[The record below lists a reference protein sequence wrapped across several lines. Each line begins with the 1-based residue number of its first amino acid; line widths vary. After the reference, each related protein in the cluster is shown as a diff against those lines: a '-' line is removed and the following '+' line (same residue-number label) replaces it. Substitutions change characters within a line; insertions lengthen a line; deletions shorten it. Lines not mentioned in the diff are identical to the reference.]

1 MSQQS
6 QKVDQLISD
15 VFGNLKLQVEKEKEM
30 NDNLSS
36 DKHPNDWD
44 QTDINKLDEHLW
56 AETRKALQQI
66 ITTNTYKDIKLKMK
80 DNLALA
86 VAIVELR
93 NHLNR
98 NIFALEERF
107 KEDFN
112 SDFVQEVK
120 DAFDFNYMIKLKEDL
135 EDEEKTE
142 VEAYDELEDHG
153 NSALKFLMLRQSKS
167 KPPTA
172 EEITKVIEEYKEVKK
187 YAFNILMAKDMT
199 RNMRMI
205 KEHAIQE
212 SAVCLTCHRRFSMD
226 KIKKHNVDIHGGE
239 LTRFCDRVLKY
250 SSIKIIHG
258 ICKDERVF
266 SNKERFL
273 GFALKVFCKTPNE
286 SVIESMGSIAELH
299 TVPQRNC
306 DFKKFETELLIDWN
320 GPNIPKSQRFV
331 EQSLDRHFGSRKQWR
346 FKSGSSKFFV
356 SKVVDR
362 ITSQPSRLSFME

>member
-1 MSQQS
+1 
-6 QKVDQLISD
+6 
-15 VFGNLKLQVEKEKEM
+15 
-30 NDNLSS
+30 
-36 DKHPNDWD
+36 
-44 QTDINKLDEHLW
+44 
-56 AETRKALQQI
+56 
-66 ITTNTYKDIKLKMK
+66 
-80 DNLALA
+80 
-86 VAIVELR
+86 
-93 NHLNR
+93 
-98 NIFALEERF
+98 
-107 KEDFN
+107 
-112 SDFVQEVK
+112 
-120 DAFDFNYMIKLKEDL
+120 
-135 EDEEKTE
+135 
-142 VEAYDELEDHG
+142 
-153 NSALKFLMLRQSKS
+153 MLRQSKS

-239 LTRFCDRVLKY
+239 LTRFCDSVIKY

-346 FKSGSSKFFV
+346 FKSGSSKFCV